1 MAYMDEMA
9 LEREKSR
16 QAMIAGKTP
25 MFGADTTAAMHQL
38 GISLGVIPPGTPPSQ
53 TTQVLEGLLKGGGLG
68 KIKVDEATPLQV
80 PTLAGRMTASLAPH
94 GQADDGTAATLGNIF
109 KGASDSALQQMLRNQ
124 QRQQGPVGPAS
135 PTAAAPPGTNR
146 ARLAPRERAP
156 EGPTY
161 KADVAYLNERGG
173 HASVVKDGKI
183 VSVPLDTPGAYQS
196 VDPELAARL
205 RAAGEAYEKE
215 TGKKAQFG
223 EFSRGEDVQAVYWK
237 DSAGG
242 TKYAAAPPGRSRHQT
257 GAAGD
262 LPAGGFRDWLNA
274 GNKDKYGV
282 HFPVKGD
289 APHVEV
295 NPANKQS
302 YSNPTGT
309 APAADAQPRQGGSA
323 VLAEQRKPVAQYLDS
338 NPSAKEQMAAAAYT
352 EDNNSREGR
361 IAVHEAAANRIVAN
375 GRPVSDVI
383 DPKYYAA
390 MNDPAQRAKY
400 DAALAKVKSDPEF
413 RKQLFG
419 EIDQAH
425 KRGTNYAKLATDFAS
440 STSADKSRTN
450 STSVGKVGGN
460 EFFIKDQHPE
470 VHGAG
475 TVANNKKWLADTQ
488 AALAKPTAAPAAAA
502 EPTATAP
509 ASTQAPAQA
518 AAQPVTP
525 AASAAEPPKADATV
539 APQASSQQLGPS
551 GEEPLQPEPTPAQN
565 TQPSAPPASVAV
577 PSTPAPAAAAP
588 VPPPVA
594 APPVAVAA
602 KPAPPAPP
610 PKPAAPP
617 VNPAHALLDTSVY
630 ELAKKSS
637 ASEAA
642 QVKMFLGDKMTLRE
656 AMKHPMYGGMATSKA
671 RENLGK
677 AGITPQQFDQAVKE
691 GQPKPTTL
699 GKRSDLGTSDA
710 TDFSARKR
718 IDPNAPTLDPAS
730 QPAYMDPASREISTV
745 RTMGIGEDGKRV
757 NIPTVPAEGGRLMS
771 DEEAIQR
778 YKDTGKHLGK
788 FDTKEQSNAAAE
800 ALHQNEA
807 AQIDTRD
814 KGPQPVTPP
823 PPPQPQLTPEM
834 AKSLLDA
841 FKDQSRVEPGPPPSA
856 GVLPVLPVQPVA
868 PTPGPGNG
876 GLSLA
881 PAGLSSIPTGAL
893 PTGAPGS
900 QGGGIAM
907 AGMLPPIQNSTYS
920 TPLLDQTAAT
930 AGSGMGLSPIP
941 LQTLGSWGWGGGS
954 IGAGLDWGGGAPE
967 VPMGAIGGFD

>member
-1 MAYMDEMA
+1 
-9 LEREKSR
+9 
-16 QAMIAGKTP
+16 
-25 MFGADTTAAMHQL
+25 
-38 GISLGVIPPGTPPSQ
+38 
-53 TTQVLEGLLKGGGLG
+53 
-68 KIKVDEATPLQV
+68 
-80 PTLAGRMTASLAPH
+80 
-94 GQADDGTAATLGNIF
+94 
-109 KGASDSALQQMLRNQ
+109 MLRNQ

-146 ARLAPRERAP
+146 ARLSGNTSLARGNDLAGVNPQIAQSAKEWAQIYNSKADGAHTAQFTSGNRPGDPREHGRGNAFDMQLIDKST
-156 EGPTY
+156 G
-161 KADVAYLNERGG
+161 KALENYRTNDPKTFA
-173 HASVVKDGKI
+173 
-183 VSVPLDTPGAYQS
+183 AYQ
-196 VDPELAARL
+196 DYANGYHQYLEANYPELAAKHRWGGYFSGDTSKYGSL
-205 RAAGEAYEKE
+205 DQMHHDFAGDRIGMAGGSWKTGLTPQQAKLFPGLTANTGGLAGKPPMAAGKPTMTTPA
-215 TGKKAQFG
+215 
-223 EFSRGEDVQAVYWK
+223 
-237 DSAGG
+237 
-242 TKYAAAPPGRSRHQT
+242 AAAP
-257 GAAGD
+257 GA
-262 LPAGGFRDWLNA
+262 
-274 GNKDKYGV
+274 
-282 HFPVKGD
+282 
-289 APHVEV
+289 
-295 NPANKQS
+295 
-302 YSNPTGT
+302 
-309 APAADAQPRQGGSA
+309 APAAAAPGAAPAAAPATGAQPRQGGSA

-383 DPKYYAA
+383 DPKYYQA

-475 TVANNKKWLADTQ
+475 TVANNKKWLANTQ
-488 AALAKPTAAPAAAA
+488 AALAKPTAAPAA

-565 TQPSAPPASVAV
+565 TPPSAPPASVAV

-671 RENLGK
+671 KENLGK

-699 GKRSDLGTSDA
+699 GKRSDLGTSEA
-710 TDFSARKR
+710 TDFSSRGR
-718 IDPNAPTLDPAS
+718 TPAPT
-730 QPAYMDPASREISTV
+730 
-745 RTMGIGEDGKRV
+745 
-757 NIPTVPAEGGRLMS
+757 
-771 DEEAIQR
+771 
-778 YKDTGKHLGK
+778 
-788 FDTKEQSNAAAE
+788 AAP
-800 ALHQNEA
+800 EA
-807 AQIDTRD
+807 APAQSSAPAP
-814 KGPQPVTPP
+814 GEQVPLPQPDPRTEQ
-823 PPPQPQLTPEM
+823 QPQITPGIARALE
-834 AKSLLDA
+834 DA
-841 FKDQSRVEPGPPPSA
+841 VKIEEQAPAAPPSA
-856 GVLPVLPVQPVA
+856 GAMPVLPGQPVA